1 MPLPDQ
7 NSLYDYAFLQM
18 QNRASVVKI
27 EPSTISFRENTTS
40 STKNQNDDL
49 LQKKAKNLSLFS
61 RSSKCMTSD
70 QNAGTSKKI

>member
-18 QNRASVVKI
+18 QNRASARKN

-40 STKNQNDDL
+40 SKKNQNDL
-49 LQKKAKNLSLFS
+49 SQKKAKNLSLFS

>member
-40 STKNQNDDL
+40 SKNDDL